1 MADPR
6 DNAGRKP
13 SLMRNLEG
21 FFRGIADGLEE
32 DGAEQNPPQEVP
44 AGTSAD
50 TDAGGFRRGE
60 VREVGRRVQEA
71 RRGDFL
77 LRRTTID
84 EVIHSPEVQNP
95 ET

>member
-1 MADPR
+1 MPDPR

-21 FFRGIADGLEE
+21 FFRGIAEGLED
-32 DGAEQNPPQEVP
+32 DGIDQSRPQEVP
-44 AGTSAD
+44 AGTEES
-50 TDAGGFRRGE
+50 GFRRGE

-71 RRGDFL
+71 RRGDFV

-84 EVIHSPEVQNP
+84 EVIYSPEVQNP
-95 ET
+95 ER